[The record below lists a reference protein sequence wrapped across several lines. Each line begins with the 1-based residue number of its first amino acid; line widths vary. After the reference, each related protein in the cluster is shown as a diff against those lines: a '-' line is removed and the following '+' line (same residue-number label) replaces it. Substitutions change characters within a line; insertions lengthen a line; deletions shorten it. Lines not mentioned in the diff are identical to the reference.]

1 MKTDFSPLFFLFQV
15 GNEAWSRALVIT
27 GGPEYL
33 EPEKRLHD
41 RKNQVERLSLPVAT
55 LITHNTNTP
64 APLAKIIMGNCRLW
78 KYTFLSLIADNKCWR
93 IVHVISGTQHS
104 H

>member
-27 GGPEYL
+27 GGPEHL

-41 RKNQVERLSLPVAT
+41 RKNQVERLSLP
-55 LITHNTNTP
+55 
-64 APLAKIIMGNCRLW
+64 
-78 KYTFLSLIADNKCWR
+78 
-93 IVHVISGTQHS
+93 
-104 H
+104 